1 MYRWANIFKAKTTY
15 TLRLRNMETLS
26 VFYSVNAANVF
37 RPHYARKISKRNNH
51 WRQKSLSTLSRL
63 RVNHIIIKTVPKFS
77 KCFPSILKR
86 KAGVSKF
93 LRFEEGFWK
102 APFSWQKTV
111 DGKPI
116 RRKKPQCVS
125 NFSGVVWAGSYH
137 VVGRSVLVP
146 KAWKMLWSVCRLVP
160 HNILCASGKDN
171 ADIIFFFSLECK
183 STWKVFTCSIK
194 MSCCLIKKGL
204 SYSSFPFKNPE
215 M

>member
-1 MYRWANIFKAKTTY
+1 MSNIFKAKTTY

-26 VFYSVNAANVF
+26 VFYSVLVNAANVF

-93 LRFEEGFWK
+93 FRFEEGFWK
-102 APFSWQKTV
+102 APFSWQKSV

-125 NFSGVVWAGSYH
+125 NFSGVVWAGIYH
-137 VVGRSVLVP
+137 VVGRSVHCAKCLKDVMIGVP
-146 KAWKMLWSVCRLVP
+146 
-160 HNILCASGKDN
+160 
-171 ADIIFFFSLECK
+171 
-183 STWKVFTCSIK
+183 TCSTQYVMCVWERQCRYNFFLFIRMQIDVK
-194 MSCCLIKKGL
+194 MFFLALLKWAAA
-204 SYSSFPFKNPE
+204 
-215 M
+215 